1 MKIVSQSH
9 VTDAEIEQAIRGDL
23 EIDEVRRL
31 IGHLSHCPSCR
42 LLRRPRLT
50 WLGALLYGA
59 DAAPEALDSLTE
71 AAYDQ
76 AFDSAIAKAAEQI
89 PWWRAH
95 QEKAAQL
102 FAVQREL
109 PPFHLDGNHLLWP
122 GDEDTEAPGGAV
134 LDALLALSHDARYRD
149 AVAMKD
155 LAEAAVR
162 VAMRLGQR
170 ETDQGRYTQAQIVD
184 MHVRSL
190 GELANACR
198 LNDEFEQADELIS
211 DALWYLDD
219 AGSGDLMIR
228 TRLYDLLASLR
239 IDQRR
244 LGEALD
250 LLDEVYERY
259 EELGEMH
266 LAGRAL
272 LSAGI
277 ATAYADAPREV
288 AKYLRRGLGLID
300 AQRDPMLATQGQY
313 ELLVSLEE
321 CGEFQEAS
329 QLLLQSGLRHD
340 FAEDPLN
347 LLKLRWL
354 EGRIFAGL
362 RKHRRAEGI
371 LSEVKQGFLQR
382 DRHYEAAIVGL
393 ELAAVF
399 LRQRKTDEAEE
410 LAVEALET
418 FRDLKVAYEARKAV
432 LYLREAFRQ
441 KAASA
446 GMVQTVIQFLQKLE
460 RDSTLSFVPV

>member
-23 EIDEVRRL
+23 EVAEVRRL
-31 IGHLSHCPSCR
+31 IGHLAHCPACR
-42 LLRRPRLT
+42 RLKRPRLT
-50 WLGALLYGA
+50 SLGAILQGA
-59 DAAPEALDSLTE
+59 EAAPEALDPLAE

-76 AFDSAIAKAAEQI
+76 TLDRAIAKAVEQI

-122 GDEDTEAPGGAV
+122 GDEDAEAPGGAV

-149 AVAMKD
+149 PVAMKD

-198 LNDEFEQADELIS
+198 RNYEFEQADELIS

-219 AGSGDLMIR
+219 AGSGDPMIR

-244 LGEALD
+244 LSEALD
-250 LLDEVYERY
+250 LLAEVCERY
-259 EELGEMH
+259 EELGEAH

-272 LSAGI
+272 IKKGI
-277 ATAYADAPREV
+277 AVAYAEDPRE
-288 AKYLRRGLGLID
+288 AARHLRRGLGMID
-300 AQRDPMLATQGQY
+300 AYRDPMLATHGQY
-313 ELLVSLEE
+313 ELLHSLID
-321 CGEFQEAS
+321 CGNFQEAS
-329 QLLLQSGLRHD
+329 HFLLQSGLAQA
-340 FAEDPLN
+340 FAADPLN

-354 EGRIFAGL
+354 EGKILAGVK
-362 RKHRRAEGI
+362 KHRRAEEI

-382 DRHYEAAIVGL
+382 GRHYEAAIVGL
-393 ELAAVF
+393 ELAAVS

-410 LAVEALET
+410 LAVEALEI

-446 GMVQTVIQFLQKLE
+446 GMVQAVIQFLQKLE
-460 RDSTLSFVPV
+460 RDPTLSFVPV